1 MHSYL
6 SASHH
11 SCILTRWRKG
21 VLKIGMLRPAKSH
34 LTFWL
39 TCCLSLSHMDTP
51 SCKEDG
57 VAVCQLYLFRKKSEE
72 GGESK

>member
-1 MHSYL
+1 M
-6 SASHH
+6 
-11 SCILTRWRKG
+11 
-21 VLKIGMLRPAKSH
+21 LKIGMLRPAKSH

-51 SCKEDG
+51 SFKEDG